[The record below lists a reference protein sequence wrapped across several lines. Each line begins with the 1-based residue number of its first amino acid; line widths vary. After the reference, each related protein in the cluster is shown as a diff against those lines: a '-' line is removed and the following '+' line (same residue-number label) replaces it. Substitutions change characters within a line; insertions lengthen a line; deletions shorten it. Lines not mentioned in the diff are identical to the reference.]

1 MQLSVAVNRKMSFKE
16 FRDLLIL
23 LYGDNIVSDEEV
35 LLLYDTF
42 KTKKS
47 EFPHGN
53 CKTVYCFGFVDETVR
68 PISRPDELQR
78 IVYNGHKGVH
88 ALKFQSLSLANGLI
102 ENLYGPV
109 GEFFWESSYC
119 CF

>member
-42 KTKKS
+42 KTKNP

-53 CKTVYCFGFVDETVR
+53 CKMVYCFGFVDKTVR
-68 PISRPDELQR
+68 PISRPDERQR
-78 IVYNGHKGVH
+78 IVYNGHKRVH

-102 ENLYGPV
+102 EN
-109 GEFFWESSYC
+109 SSIWGR
-119 CF
+119 FET